1 MTGDERVGF
10 IINYRLGKKTQKPK
24 ECLIKIPGMGA
35 SEAGQFLGIKV
46 CWPADEPKIYGK
58 IVSLHGRQGMLKAR
72 FKKGIP
78 GQALNSRIK
87 IIK

>member
-35 SEAGQFLGIKV
+35 SEAGQFMGIRV

-58 IVSLHGRQGMLKAR
+58 IVSLHGRQGILKVK

-87 IIK
+87 LIK